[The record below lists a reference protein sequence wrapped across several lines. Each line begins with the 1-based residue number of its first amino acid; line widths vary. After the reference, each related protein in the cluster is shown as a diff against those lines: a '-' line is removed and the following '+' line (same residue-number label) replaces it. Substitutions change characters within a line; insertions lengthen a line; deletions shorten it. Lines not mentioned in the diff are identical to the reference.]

1 MYIIAETNRHNVL
14 PLIGSIFIVVKSRN
28 IVSYKGTTY
37 LVQTN
42 SVFNLPDFIFSV
54 FSLFEVAQ

>member
-14 PLIGSIFIVVKSRN
+14 PLRGSIFIVVKSRN

>member
-14 PLIGSIFIVVKSRN
+14 PLRDSIFIVVKSRN